1 MVPPFPAQ
9 QPDPE
14 QNDDDVPALL
24 PPRNPQYHRQL
35 VGRACACDVCADEYV
50 DVNEGVDGG
59 VRVCGRVVEGEEG
72 NARKLWR
79 VAAVVELVEMRVP
92 RGYECDVGG
101 WGTEPW

>member
-9 QPDPE
+9 QRDPE
-14 QNDDDVPALL
+14 QNDDGVPALFPL
-24 PPRNPQYHRQL
+24 RNPQYHRQL
-35 VGRACACDVCADEYV
+35 VGRAYACDGCADVYV

-59 VRVCGRVVEGEEG
+59 VNVCDRVVEGEEE
-72 NARKLWR
+72 NARLWR

-101 WGTEPW
+101 LGTEPW